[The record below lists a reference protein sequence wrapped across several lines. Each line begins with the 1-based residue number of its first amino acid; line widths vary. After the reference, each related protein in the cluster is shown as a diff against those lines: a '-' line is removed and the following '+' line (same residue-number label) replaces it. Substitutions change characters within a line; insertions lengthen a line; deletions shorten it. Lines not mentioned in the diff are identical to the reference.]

1 MIFAIYL
8 GQPIDSRKSK
18 IRRNSIPTIPTTT
31 KTTTMT
37 TTWTTTTTTWTTTD
51 TVRRLLRLGECDYLL
66 DYYSDNDW
74 ETGKPILVENGCID
88 EDYELKTDDEEDD
101 NDESSRVLKYLTN
114 QNRPYSVND
123 LVANLRYEIPK
134 AMMQK
139 VLDKLVQ
146 EDKVKE
152 KVYGKQKTYFA
163 KQHFDDY
170 DDTKLK
176 VLKYLT
182 NQNRPY
188 SVNDLV
194 ANLRNEIPKT
204 MIQKVLDGLVQEGK
218 VKEKVNGKQKVYA
231 AVNQDEFTVA
241 SKANMEACDKKATK
255 VQNELIE
262 SKAQIKV
269 KEDKIRSSDSQLEK
283 CLAENNYL
291 HTG

>member
-1 MIFAIYL
+1 MD
-8 GQPIDSRKSK
+8 PMDSRKNHRKSF
-18 IRRNSIPTIPTTT
+18 RTIPTTT
-31 KTTTMT
+31 KTTSTTTRT

-88 EDYELKTDDEEDD
+88 EDFEPKTDDKDD
-101 NDESSRVLKYLTN
+101 TNDESKVLKYLTN

-123 LVANLRYEIPK
+123 LVANLRNEIPK

-170 DDTKLK
+170 DDAKLK

-204 MIQKVLDGLVQEGK
+204 MMQKVLDGLVQEGK
-218 VKEKVNGKQKVYA
+218 VKEKVNGKQKGY

-241 SKANMEACDKKATK
+241 SKANMEACDKKVTN
-255 VQNELIE
+255 VQNELI
-262 SKAQIKV
+262 KANAKIEV
-269 KEDKIRSSDSQLEK
+269 KDDKIRSSDSQLEK
-283 CLAENNYL
+283 CLAENDL
-291 HTG
+291 LQTG